1 MEIKEL
7 NCETGEEVIREA
19 TPEELAQAS
28 KDAAEAQAEAE
39 AVQQAKI
46 KREALLNKLGITEE
60 EANLLAQSL

>member
-7 NCETGEEVIREA
+7 NCETGEEIIRDA

-28 KDAAEAQAEAE
+28 KDAAEAQAEAK
-39 AVQQAKI
+39 AVEQAKI
-46 KREALLNKLGITEE
+46 KRQALLNKLGITEE

>member
-7 NCETGEEVIREA
+7 NCETGEEVIRDA

-46 KREALLNKLGITEE
+46 KRQSLLNKLGITEE
-60 EANLLAQSL
+60 EAKLLLGGN